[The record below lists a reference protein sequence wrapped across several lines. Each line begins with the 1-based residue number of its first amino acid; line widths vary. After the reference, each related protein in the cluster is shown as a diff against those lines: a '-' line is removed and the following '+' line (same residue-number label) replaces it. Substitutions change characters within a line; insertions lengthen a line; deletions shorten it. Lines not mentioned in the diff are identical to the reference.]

1 MTCLK
6 SIIFRNLRSAVA
18 LLLIDTSLE
27 KNSSLI
33 LRVKQ
38 EALGAA
44 TFEAFLEAAPQLIL
58 QLSIVLR
65 TGNISKCLF
74 LMSNFFTIS
83 HLFAKQ
89 PFVFYITTLA
99 LSCTVCIK
107 WVLMSCDLSDTP
119 KL

>member
-1 MTCLK
+1 M
-6 SIIFRNLRSAVA
+6 N
-18 LLLIDTSLE
+18 

-33 LRVKQ
+33 LRIKQ

-58 QLSIVLR
+58 QSSIVLR

-83 HLFAKQ
+83 HPLAKQ
-89 PFVFYITTLA
+89 PFVF
-99 LSCTVCIK
+99 
-107 WVLMSCDLSDTP
+107 VLKLWHFLVLCASNGSLCPVIFLP
-119 KL
+119 KF

>member
-1 MTCLK
+1 VTCLK

-27 KNSSLI
+27 KHVSLI

-44 TFEAFLEAAPQLIL
+44 TFEAFLESAPQLIL

-83 HLFAKQ
+83 HLFARQ
-89 PFVFYITTLA
+89 PFVFCFTAWHLVA
-99 LSCTVCIK
+99 LCASNG
-107 WVLMSCDLSDTP
+107 P
-119 KL
+119 

>member
-1 MTCLK
+1 M
-6 SIIFRNLRSAVA
+6 
-18 LLLIDTSLE
+18 
-27 KNSSLI
+27 
-33 LRVKQ
+33 KQ

-83 HLFAKQ
+83 HPVAKQ
-89 PFVFYITTLA
+89 PFVFCNTALA
-99 LSCTVCIK
+99 LTCTVCVK
-107 WVLMSCDLSDTP
+107 LVLMSV
-119 KL
+119 

>member
-27 KNSSLI
+27 KNVSLI

-74 LMSNFFTIS
+74 LMSIFLQFPI
-83 HLFAKQ
+83 HL
-89 PFVFYITTLA
+89 PGNL
-99 LSCTVCIK
+99 
-107 WVLMSCDLSDTP
+107 
-119 KL
+119 

>member
-1 MTCLK
+1 MFL
-6 SIIFRNLRSAVA
+6 IFFQRNLRSAVA

-27 KNSSLI
+27 KNVSLI

-74 LMSNFFTIS
+74 VMSNFFTIS
-83 HLFAKQ
+83 HPLAKE
-89 PFVFYITTLA
+89 PFVFLYYSLA
-99 LSCTVCIK
+99 LSCTMCIK

-119 KL
+119 KF